1 MNGRTG
7 TRKAANRMIE
17 CIEKLKIDWFLKF
30 LMEVGAL
37 IILVVYV
44 VIAALLLIAGDQV
57 KERGKKK

>member
-17 CIEKLKIDWFLKF
+17 CIEKLKIDWFIKF
-30 LMEVGAL
+30 LIEVGAL
-37 IILVVYV
+37 IILVVCAV
-44 VIAALLLIAGDQV
+44 MAALLLIAGDQV

>member
-30 LMEVGAL
+30 LIEVGAS
-37 IILVVYV
+37 IVLVVCV
-44 VIAALLLIAGDQV
+44 VIAALLLIAEDQV

>member
-7 TRKAANRMIE
+7 TRKATNRMIE

-30 LMEVGAL
+30 LIEVGAL
-37 IILVVYV
+37 IVLIVCV
-44 VIAALLLIAGDQV
+44 VIAALLLIAEDQV